1 MPVVNPLAVIAV
13 VAGLVALGLVIA
25 ALMASRREIAALRDS
40 LATRPPDPALGLLQ
54 QQVEALREGVTR
66 TLEASRESVDR
77 RLESTVGVIQQV
89 QRSLGEVN
97 ASVRGVTELTRDI
110 RALQDILRA
119 PKLRGGLGEF
129 FLGDLLGQI
138 LPAGSFELQHG
149 FRSGE
154 RVDAVV
160 RAGDRFVPIDAK
172 FPLENFRRVVAADTD
187 EIRRRERRAFLAD
200 VRRHVDAIAT
210 KYIRPDEGT
219 YDFALMYIPA
229 ENVYYEVIV
238 RDDDPTAP
246 AGLLPYA
253 LERRVIPVSPHSF
266 YAYLQVILIGLQGL
280 KVEAQAR
287 QILEGLQVVA
297 REFELFGREF
307 DQLGTHLRHATLK
320 YGEIDKRRERFAAR
334 LDGLAGMEPL
344 PAHDDVRDDVRE
356 EA

>member
-1 MPVVNPLAVIAV
+1 MPAVNPMEIIAIL
-13 VAGLVALGLVIA
+13 AGLVALGLVIA
-25 ALMASRREIAALRDS
+25 ALGASRREIAALRDG
-40 LATRPPDPALGLLQ
+40 LANRPPDPALALLH
-54 QQVEALREGVTR
+54 QQVEALREGMTR

-77 RLESTVGVIQQV
+77 RLESTAGVIQQV

-97 ASVRGVTELTRDI
+97 ASVRGVTEMTRDI

-129 FLGDLLGQI
+129 FLGDLLSQI
-138 LPAGSFELQHG
+138 LPVGSFEMQYG

-187 EIRRRERRAFLAD
+187 ETRKRERKAFLAD
-200 VRRHVDAIAT
+200 VKRHIDAIST

-238 RDDDPTAP
+238 RDDDPAAP

-280 KVEAQAR
+280 KVEARAR
-287 QILEGLQVVA
+287 QIMEGLQVVA
-297 REFELFGREF
+297 REFERFGKEF
-307 DQLGTHLRHATLK
+307 DQLGTHLRHATVK
-320 YGEIDKRRERFAAR
+320 YEDIDKRRERFAAR
-334 LDGLAGMEPL
+334 LDGLADSHAL
-344 PAHDDVRDDVRE
+344 PAHDDLRE